1 MAHKVW
7 FHIWLICG
15 CILDTYKQPFSYHD
29 SHSTSN
35 VLWLNNSSCLN
46 QLYYIAGSVP
56 LGSTPF
62 RYFWENLQEKKP
74 VTWRIKQK
82 WASAISRSRW
92 VAARLEGLYVFGV
105 WPIAV
110 LRPYK
115 LTNTDTIG
123 AKCEYKQN
131 RQRHHIF
138 HEISTC
144 SFSRIRI
151 QSKKATDP

>member
-1 MAHKVW
+1 MGVSW
-7 FHIWLICG
+7 
-15 CILDTYKQPFSYHD
+15 IL
-29 SHSTSN
+29 TSILSRTMIVIPHWN